1 MKYLRKFEREEDPT
15 NEMVGYPSKGKRKP
29 GELGNIKF
37 EIEQLRMSLD
47 ALKPHTN
54 DPAIPALKKAL
65 DKFEKDYPPA
75 FR

>member
-1 MKYLRKFEREEDPT
+1 MKYLRKFKSENPT
-15 NEMVGYPSKGKRKP
+15 NEMVGYPVKRKRKP
-29 GELGNIKF
+29 GDLGNIKF

-47 ALKPHTN
+47 ALIVHTN
-54 DPAIPALKKAL
+54 DSAIPALQKAL